1 MIADIIKPCI
11 TPSIFESHISGGQ
24 CRDVWVE
31 ERNIQNNTII
41 AEATPILGGFCFCR
55 SWASNEI
62 RECAVIDGD
71 ILVTE
76 EVASVL
82 VKTDNGWDLAFADSH
97 SYIIRC
103 KRHVDPY
110 FIKAFMDSDMGKD
123 ALKSYIQIGKID
135 KTPIPIMYEEDV
147 KLISKCMHDIV
158 HEKLTAGSR
167 YDSEL
172 RSIQNVFGKKE

>member
-1 MIADIIKPCI
+1 MYGLR
-11 TPSIFESHISGGQ
+11 SGISKTTQLSRKRRRFSEDSVSVGHGQ
-24 CRDVWVE
+24 AMKSG
-31 ERNIQNNTII
+31 N
-41 AEATPILGGFCFCR
+41 AR
-55 SWASNEI
+55 SLT
-62 RECAVIDGD
+62 GD

-82 VKTDNGWDLAFADSH
+82 VKTDNGWDLAFADSN

-123 ALKSYIQIGKID
+123 ALKSYIQIGRID
-135 KTPIPIMYEEDV
+135 KTPIPIMYEENV
-147 KLISKCMHDIV
+147 KLISKCMHDII